1 MTLFW
6 IISLLPVSHF
16 LPNHVLWNVWVF
28 SNVVNLICP
37 FLFYGVTVNGW
48 METNVF
54 ADWFDAFADE
64 NKGHPMLL
72 LNVTML
78 MLLMAYM
85 KSLTKMVQIQILY
98 QSIKLLL
105 VHYMSFW
112 FQVPLANQREK
123 WKFLIIGLFIN
134 YTAMCP
140 KFC

>member
-1 MTLFW
+1 MS
-6 IISLLPVSHF
+6 IS
-16 LPNHVLWNVWVF
+16 
-28 SNVVNLICP
+28 
-37 FLFYGVTVNGW
+37 FYGVTVNGW

-105 VHYMSFW
+105 VHYMSF
-112 FQVPLANQREK
+112 
-123 WKFLIIGLFIN
+123 
-134 YTAMCP
+134 
-140 KFC
+140 